1 MRDMLCKIRQYLTSG
16 HQPFCHI
23 VNYLLITFRLSPCC
37 IWLETVGQN
46 HQWYTSTTM
55 IFKEKKKRLLTVW
68 LITLNVQHSPKIGRT
83 KSVLGQLLSLRGY
96 LEIKMDKSIKV
107 LITTCT
113 ISVIDST
120 ETSYQIFN
128 PRPHKY

>member
-1 MRDMLCKIRQYLTSG
+1 
-16 HQPFCHI
+16 
-23 VNYLLITFRLSPCC
+23 
-37 IWLETVGQN
+37 
-46 HQWYTSTTM
+46 M
-55 IFKEKKKRLLTVW
+55 IFKEKKKTASNSLANYIKCAAL
-68 LITLNVQHSPKIGRT
+68 SPTIGRT

-128 PRPHKY
+128 PRPHKYCGGMCSLTFSVPVMRAGC